1 MPFPFPD
8 KMTSIKFYS
17 NMTPKKILALI
28 LVAPLLVS
36 CGASRRAA
44 INDYEYQQWKQQQ
57 QQQQQQT
64 EVQQQQPSRRERKEE
79 PCVQLALENSEFL
92 RAFGTATSYIEKVAM
107 NEAER
112 DARNRLALM
121 VRLAIEGA
129 ASDYEK
135 NASENLNNTAG
146 TLGESIMRQ
155 YVAEQLTDTRI
166 IKQTIYDLSNG
177 QIQIYVCIEMRKT
190 LEDFTDK
197 EYKKNKMTE

>member
-1 MPFPFPD
+1 
-8 KMTSIKFYS
+8 MTMSIS
-17 NMTPKKILALI
+17 NGNNSNNSNNSNNK
-28 LVAPLLVS
+28 
-36 CGASRRAA
+36 
-44 INDYEYQQWKQQQ
+44 
-57 QQQQQQT
+57 
-64 EVQQQQPSRRERKEE
+64 
-79 PCVQLALENSEFL
+79 LALENSEFL

-121 VRLAIEGA
+121 VKLAIEGA

-197 EYKKNKMTE
+197 LANELDRDGVIGLQQDRERFIESMQKGLEEYKKNKMTE